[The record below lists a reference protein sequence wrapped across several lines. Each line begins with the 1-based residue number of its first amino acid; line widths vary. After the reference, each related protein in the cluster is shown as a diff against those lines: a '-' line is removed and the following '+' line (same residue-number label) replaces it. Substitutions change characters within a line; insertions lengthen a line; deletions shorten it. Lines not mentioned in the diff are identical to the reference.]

1 MTNDE
6 KLKEIET
13 LKAAATAETM
23 SPEDLQH
30 QREQAQLS
38 QDLAEI
44 KAEQQRLRGVKLAI
58 LEEVKKEVRDDVDAA
73 RAEVR
78 ELQQL
83 VAAAKAGY
91 AEMENRAVSRAL
103 DILTQRSALTH
114 RTRQRDRYYIIAW
127 SCCGAL
133 AVGLILIW
141 VFRHAS

>member
-1 MTNDE
+1 MTNDD
-6 KLKEIET
+6 KLKEIEA

-58 LEEVKKEVRDDVDAA
+58 LEEVKKEVKDDVDAA

-78 ELQQL
+78 ELRQL
-83 VAAAKAGY
+83 VAAAKADY

-114 RTRQRDRYYIIAW
+114 RTRQRDRHYIIAW

-133 AVGLILIW
+133 AVGLFLIW